1 MVLFTALLNAS
12 ENLGCFL
19 GPLFGAALYTNL
31 GYSGPFIVFAGC
43 SVPALI
49 ALVAYCRYDL
59 SKASSQPKAGSS
71 PSFSSLLRI
80 PSVSIVLVEFVGS
93 MMTFISLE
101 TTLPTALT
109 LEFGFTSDKVA
120 LYLAIL
126 MGVRPFLSLL
136 LMLIPENFE
145 MRYLLIPAQFV
156 AFVGCLLAGPSTTF
170 SLP

>member
-1 MVLFTALLNAS
+1 
-12 ENLGCFL
+12 
-19 GPLFGAALYTNL
+19 
-31 GYSGPFIVFAGC
+31 
-43 SVPALI
+43 
-49 ALVAYCRYDL
+49 
-59 SKASSQPKAGSS
+59 
-71 PSFSSLLRI
+71 
-80 PSVSIVLVEFVGS
+80 